1 MLSCALNTP
10 RERGWGRI
18 RTQAYNTSCLRP
30 ILNLR
35 LYFYGLK
42 NGTVRVS
49 FYVFSFIGG
58 WGCLCQARGQAV
70 SQNRTA
76 IDTRVYQRASSRI
89 KP

>member
-1 MLSCALNTP
+1 MQNFFPLLSCALIPP
-10 RERGWGRI
+10 RERGRG
-18 RTQAYNTSCLRP
+18 RP

-49 FYVFSFIGG
+49 FDVFSFIGG
-58 WGCLCQARGQAV
+58 WGCLYQAV

-76 IDTRVYQRASSRI
+76 IDTCVYQRASS
-89 KP
+89 